1 MIDWRDHGILL
12 SVRRFGEGS
21 VVAEIF
27 TEDHGRCAGVIRGGA
42 SRKMAPLLQ
51 PGAQLQADWKARLS
65 EHLGSYT
72 VELMR
77 SRSANAMADRLAL
90 SGLNAVCALLAVVM
104 PEREAHPKL
113 YKRTEQL
120 LDLLG
125 SPDVWPLAYLQWEE
139 ALLAELGFAL
149 DLTTC
154 AVSGSTEDLSF
165 ISPKT
170 GRAVSGSAAGE
181 WADRLLPLPN
191 VLAGEGEA
199 ETADILEALDV
210 TGYFIE
216 RKVIAPLSGAEM
228 PAARLRLLQTLRR
241 QGSA

>member
-21 VVAEIF
+21 VIAEIF

-125 SPDVWPLAYLQWEE
+125 SSDVWPLAYLQWEE

-154 AVSGSTEDLSF
+154 AVNGSTKDLCF

-216 RKVIAPLSGAEM
+216 SKVIAPLSGAEM

-241 QGSA
+241 RGSA